1 MDFKKNTIFAKIFPQ
16 IVFLLERAE
25 AGERVDREGA
35 HNEYECTTPLLAS
48 GPEPKKQIDEHKE
61 MEYQKLNEDHMLEL
75 KQKALE
81 QREDWL
87 SAAQEAAEADE
98 KE

>member
-1 MDFKKNTIFAKIFPQ
+1 
-16 IVFLLERAE
+16 
-25 AGERVDREGA
+25 
-35 HNEYECTTPLLAS
+35 
-48 GPEPKKQIDEHKE
+48 

-87 SAAQEAAEADE
+87 SAAQEAAAADE
-98 KE
+98 KEKGSGGVLRRRSVYFYTQQAP

>member
-1 MDFKKNTIFAKIFPQ
+1 
-16 IVFLLERAE
+16 
-25 AGERVDREGA
+25 
-35 HNEYECTTPLLAS
+35 
-48 GPEPKKQIDEHKE
+48 
-61 MEYQKLNEDHMLEL
+61 MLEL

-87 SAAQEAAEADE
+87 SAAAEAAEEDE

>member
-1 MDFKKNTIFAKIFPQ
+1 MPG
-16 IVFLLERAE
+16 LCLE
-25 AGERVDREGA
+25 GEDGDSI
-35 HNEYECTTPLLAS
+35 N
-48 GPEPKKQIDEHKE
+48 GPMALKKKQIDEHKE